1 MCGGGNGKGCAMMF
15 FCRKESLKNK
25 KVLQA
30 VANDCSGSS
39 TDSRYQSQISSGKR
53 MSWCT
58 SLKLKGSM
66 TVEAALV
73 FPLFLFGLTALLYLF
88 VLLRV
93 QTEIGRALTDAGREL
108 SQDAGLTE
116 GMENSALA
124 GARGGQ
130 KVREY
135 LSKRPGIEVIRQGEN
150 GISMIGTVWNREDSM
165 LTLRASYQVVLPPG
179 LVWFHPVYITQTKT
193 VRGFTGF
200 GKKQSLSG
208 EQGEEVVYVTDY
220 GTVYHRSLNCRH
232 LKLSIRQ
239 ASFTE
244 VEGMRNESG
253 GKYTPCERCWK
264 GEGGVI
270 YVTSDG
276 NRYHASLNCSG
287 LVRGIRTVLLSQTGG
302 MPPCS
307 VCGG

>member
-1 MCGGGNGKGCAMMF
+1 MMF
-15 FCRKESLKNK
+15 FCRKESLKNI

-30 VANDCSGSS
+30 VANDCSDSS
-39 TDSRYQSQISSGKR
+39 TDSRYQSQISSDKR

-116 GMENSALA
+116 EMENSALA
-124 GARGGQ
+124 GVRGGQ

-135 LSKRPGIEVIRQGEN
+135 LSKRPGIEVIRQREN
-150 GISMIGTVWNREDSM
+150 GISMIGTVWNKEDSM

-179 LVWFHPVYITQTKT
+179 LVWFHPIYITQTKT

-200 GKKQSLSG
+200 GRKQSLSG
-208 EQGEEVVYVTDY
+208 EQGEEVVYVTEY

-239 ASFTE
+239 ASLTE

-264 GEGGVI
+264 GEGRVI

-287 LVRGIRTVLLSQTGG
+287 LVRGIRTVLLSETGG
-302 MPPCS
+302 MLPCS

>member
-1 MCGGGNGKGCAMMF
+1 MMF
-15 FCRKESLKNK
+15 FCRKESLKNI

-73 FPLFLFGLTALLYLF
+73 FPLFLFGITALLYLF

-116 GMENSALA
+116 EMENSALA
-124 GARGGQ
+124 GVRGGQ

-135 LSKRPGIEVIRQGEN
+135 LSKRPGVEVIRQGIN
-150 GISMIGTVWNREDSM
+150 GISMIGTAWNREDSM

-179 LVWFHPVYITQTKT
+179 LVWFHPIYITQTKT

-200 GKKQSLSG
+200 GRKQSFSG

-239 ASFTE
+239 SSLTE
-244 VEGMRNESG
+244 VEGMRNENR

-264 GEGGVI
+264 GEGQVI

-287 LVRGIRTVLLSQTGG
+287 LVRGIRTVLISETGG

>member
-1 MCGGGNGKGCAMMF
+1 MMF
-15 FCRKESLKNK
+15 FCRKESFKNI

-39 TDSRYQSQISSGKR
+39 TDSRYQSQISSDKR

-116 GMENSALA
+116 EMENSALT
-124 GARGGQ
+124 GVRGGQ
-130 KVREY
+130 RVREY
-135 LSKRPGIEVIRQGEN
+135 LSKRPGIEAIRQGIN

-179 LVWFHPVYITQTKT
+179 LVWFHPIYITQTKT

-239 ASFTE
+239 ASLTE

-264 GEGGVI
+264 GEGQVI

-287 LVRGIRTVLLSQTGG
+287 LVRGIRTVLLSEIGG